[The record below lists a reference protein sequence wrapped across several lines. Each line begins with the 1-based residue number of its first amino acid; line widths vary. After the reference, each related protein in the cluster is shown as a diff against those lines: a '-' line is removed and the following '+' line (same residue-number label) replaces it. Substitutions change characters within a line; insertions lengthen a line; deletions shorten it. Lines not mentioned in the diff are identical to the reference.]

1 MKKLKSPISIHYEIV
16 EDCNHKCRHCY
27 NYLRFND
34 DYPKQS
40 VTKSDVISDAIIDAE
55 IFHVVLT
62 GGEPLLDKKNLFYIA
77 RKLRKNNIQL
87 SLNTNL
93 TLLNKSD
100 TDTIKDIGFRSV
112 LTSIV
117 HYNPNIHDNQT
128 QIPGSLERVL
138 NAIDILV
145 KKDVH
150 VGVNMVVTKD
160 KVNDVYDTGKFLAER
175 GIKSFAAT
183 RVAPNYSDSK
193 MLESLIDSKDVVS
206 IFDQLLS
213 IKDNFGI
220 SVASLNPTPLCF
232 EGNKPEYDLLLR
244 RGCAAGNTN
253 ATINHLGE
261 MRACQ
266 HSYIHEG
273 SIINEGVIA
282 VWKRIPV
289 WKTDYLPEI
298 CQDCSEGLSCGGGCR
313 ETARAIAGKLN
324 SPDPLARGSKF
335 VLRHSQP
342 RTVNN
347 KQKIRF
353 ANDTMSRREE
363 DGGVLFRD
371 PQSFVILS
379 KEGYDLSKRLR
390 NSLFSIEELSK
401 FSNQPI
407 NAISRYINKL
417 YSQDIV
423 REA

>member
-1 MKKLKSPISIHYEIV
+1 MKKLKSPISVHYEIV

-34 DYPKQS
+34 NHSKQP
-40 VTKSDVISDAIIDAE
+40 VTESGVIADAIIEAE

-93 TLLNKSD
+93 TLLNESD
-100 TDTIKDIGFRSV
+100 ADAIKDIGFRSV

-117 HYNPNIHDNQT
+117 HYNPNIHDCQT
-128 QIPGSLERVL
+128 QTPGSLERVL
-138 NAIDILV
+138 NAINILV
-145 KKDVH
+145 ERDVR

-160 KVNDVYDTGKFLAER
+160 RVNDVYDTGKFLSEM
-175 GIKSFAAT
+175 GVKSFAAT

-193 MLESLIDSKDVVS
+193 MLESLIDSKDVVL

-220 SVASLNPTPLCF
+220 SIASLNPTPLCF

-261 MRACQ
+261 MRGCQ
-266 HSYIHEG
+266 HSYVHEG
-273 SIINEGVIA
+273 NIINEGVTA
-282 VWKRIPV
+282 VWKRIPI
-289 WKTDYLPEI
+289 WKADYLPEI
-298 CQDCSEGLSCGGGCR
+298 CQECPEGSSCGGGCR
-313 ETARAIAGKLN
+313 ETSKAITGKLN
-324 SPDPLARGSKF
+324 APDPLARGSEY
-335 VLRHSQP
+335 VLRHSMP

-353 ANDTMSRREE
+353 ADDTLSRREE
-363 DGGVLFRD
+363 EGGVLFRN

-379 KEGYDLSKRLR
+379 EEGYDLSKMLR
-390 NSLFSIEELSK
+390 NSTFSIKELSK
-401 FSNQPI
+401 LSNQPANVI
-407 NAISRYINKL
+407 GRYINKL

-423 REA
+423 REV